1 MVNEK
6 VKEVFK
12 DEPLF
17 TKLTDLA
24 AEKLG
29 GKTLYCTD
37 DFFAEKENLI
47 KPGRGG
53 FICEKFNHSGKRIEG
68 WESKRKKNAGH
79 DLGSNSTG
87 NPGHY
92 KRFGYRYKFFPGQP
106 SSVCFCGSCKY

>member
-47 KPGRGG
+47 KPGRGV
-53 FICEKFNHSGKRIEG
+53 FIAEKFTSTRALNLHGFPFVQRMQSNPKNLKEKIWRNGINGRM
-68 WESKRKKNAGH
+68 KK
-79 DLGSNSTG
+79 
-87 NPGHY
+87 
-92 KRFGYRYKFFPGQP
+92 
-106 SSVCFCGSCKY
+106 

>member
-37 DFFAEKENLI
+37 DFF
-47 KPGRGG
+47 
-53 FICEKFNHSGKRIEG
+53 
-68 WESKRKKNAGH
+68 
-79 DLGSNSTG
+79 
-87 NPGHY
+87 
-92 KRFGYRYKFFPGQP
+92 FF
-106 SSVCFCGSCKY
+106 Y